1 MANILGMS
9 YIGYGSFDPEAIEDL
24 GLSQPDP
31 MKPGSQASRT
41 LRLNNNFQG
50 TNSDYDVRS

>member
-9 YIGYGSFDPEAIEDL
+9 YITSGLFDPEAIEDL

-41 LRLNNNFQG
+41 LRLNNTFQG
-50 TNSDYDVRS
+50 TDSDYDVSS